1 MNHSSRITLALCFGL
16 HLAFSTL
23 ALGRDG
29 EPTDTRV
36 THGPMLGRPAA
47 DSMSLWLR
55 TARQGRVVVF
65 YGTDKNDLS
74 KTATLKST

>member
-74 KTATLKST
+74 K